1 MILNLD
7 ASLEVDNVTPLNAP
21 CGHGATSV
29 RFTACISNRDS
40 TDMPC
45 RVKSEKE
52 DMLVRDV
59 DIVKRPS
66 GGIVPTL
73 VWLNLAHNAL
83 KERIASGIYLNPVK
97 GSFDFLSGFPNREL
111 GSVGKLV
118 GETPANCGVP
128 CEVHSGPQIVKG
140 ISDNQGQIIQ
150 TVSKVWDFMFQ
161 RLPAVRTVL
170 DCGSATIF
178 EHVDSGVHIRDM
190 FLGPLNLEPGVSIK
204 CAHNQGVYSN
214 ALGNPGTDGR
224 FSTTLYE
231 L

>member
-1 MILNLD
+1 MDRVEREIAEARKQAIYRDRLKDTCLLQGYCNGKFSVILNLD

-52 DMLVRDV
+52 DMFVRDV

-66 GGIVPTL
+66 GGIVPSL
-73 VWLNLAHNAL
+73 VWLNLGHDAL
-83 KERIASGIYLNPVK
+83 KERIASGIYLNSVK

-118 GETPANCGVP
+118 GETPADCGVP
-128 CEVHSGPQIVKG
+128 REVHSGP
-140 ISDNQGQIIQ
+140 
-150 TVSKVWDFMFQ
+150 
-161 RLPAVRTVL
+161 
-170 DCGSATIF
+170 
-178 EHVDSGVHIRDM
+178 
-190 FLGPLNLEPGVSIK
+190 
-204 CAHNQGVYSN
+204 
-214 ALGNPGTDGR
+214 
-224 FSTTLYE
+224 
-231 L
+231 